1 MSDTRPIF
9 FIDIDNTLYSKS
21 KNVHGLMCGLID
33 QYFEEN
39 LQLSK
44 DDAYVL
50 HSRYYKEYGLAIE
63 GLVRYYKVDPLEY
76 NRKVDDALLLDDV
89 LSPDPKLRRLLDDID
104 KTKVRLWLFTNAYIT
119 HGRRVVR
126 LLGVDDV
133 FEGITYCDYGA
144 RPFLCKPSPAMFEKA
159 EREAG
164 AQSKDQCYFIDD
176 SLLNC
181 QHAQA
186 RGWHT
191 VHFLEPGDS
200 EPPSMTSEYRVSSL
214 EELRTVF
221 PQFFKAPAAPS
232 NL

>member
-1 MSDTRPIF
+1 M
-9 FIDIDNTLYSKS
+9 
-21 KNVHGLMCGLID
+21 
-33 QYFEEN
+33 
-39 LQLSK
+39 
-44 DDAYVL
+44 
-50 HSRYYKEYGLAIE
+50 
-63 GLVRYYKVDPLEY
+63 RYYKVDPLEY

-164 AQSKDQCYFIDD
+164 AQSKDQCYFIGNAITGEQN
-176 SLLNC
+176 LNC
-181 QHAQA
+181 SADTENRRFLIELPACPSSRLAHGPLSRA
-186 RGWHT
+186 RRLGAAIND
-191 VHFLEPGDS
+191 L
-200 EPPSMTSEYRVSSL
+200 RVSCQL
-214 EELRTVF
+214 LRRVADRLSTVF
-221 PQFFKAPAAPS
+221 QSSCSTVELIAVR
-232 NL
+232 N